1 MARPETASVMPH
13 GDISIGHTFALGGCP
28 YNQPLPDGLFLN
40 YSNDRRTFK
49 NYKVLHTK
57 PYIENT
63 VPHFEIEELPIKQ
76 QTVHRNALLWNT
88 GSRDFNTVMS
98 QTQAPRTDGDH
109 WTNWGGDRATWM
121 PIDSAPVS
129 GLYPLIAPVTDFDVF
144 KIALYPYVQVDYVDG
159 GIQQRS
165 SKIGLSNYFI
175 DGDRPT
181 YTGTYKGLYFGY
193 DLLYSNNSDGQGSAS
208 ATGVGKAF
216 FLGGIVEND
225 DMVVKTLDRYN
236 EIVDT
241 TVDKSYQFT
250 YTNQTLLGSTT
261 AYNAGR
267 GGRFWGFVGDTDHL
281 WIEYPTP
288 AYWDDSNKTVI
299 TTQGY
304 GYEDVLAAALA
315 RGITVIEDSGTATE
329 FTSFEAGVFWSE
341 KVNDHVIN
349 PVLTE
354 DGTQVTNEFV
364 RGRKILDT
372 SDPKAKKTPIQ
383 KWNDKNPYDETP
395 EFDPTDPDDVDPN
408 QYTDETPLNEVPSF
422 MNPIGKFNRYF
433 ALSSED
439 IGELAAF
446 LSPSADNVWE
456 DILNGLKLYG
466 EDPMNFMLELMAFPF
481 DITKYT
487 GQQAQE
493 ITFGRRINTGIT
505 ADIIHDASITIDL
518 GTCYFRRYHK
528 NFLDYEPYT
537 TAKLYIPYCNEV
549 TIPTSVYLGHYINVQ
564 MIIDLSTGGC
574 TAVIFKKD
582 TPDPNV
588 KGIAAL
594 YTQGQIGVP
603 IPMTAINATEYIKGC
618 WDMINGAFNSISQIA
633 ANGGALHPTS
643 MTTGTSGQGVSP
655 LTGKAVEGTGS
666 KTKTTIQ
673 SSKVS
678 GQGIFGGVVSG
689 LQVAYEFNTMATPL
703 ETSGSGIP
711 YSNFFKPQYCYFVVQ
726 SAVPMNVQG
735 YGNTIGYA
743 KLEYRKLNDSD
754 NYIVAHNP
762 NVQPENATSQE
773 TQEINALLATG
784 VWR

>member
-1 MARPETASVMPH
+1 MARPETASTMPH

-28 YNQPLPDGLFLN
+28 YNQPLPDGLFLT
-40 YSNDRRTFK
+40 YSNDSRTFK
-49 NYKVLHTK
+49 NYKALHTK
-57 PYIENT
+57 PYTDAGMIYYE
-63 VPHFEIEELPIKQ
+63 VEELPIKQ
-76 QTVHRNALLWNT
+76 QSVHRNALLWNT
-88 GSRDFNTVMS
+88 GSRDFNTVMN
-98 QTQAPRTDGDH
+98 QTQTPRVDGTY
-109 WTNWGGDRATWM
+109 WTNWGGDRATWA

-129 GLYPLIAPVTDFDVF
+129 TLYTLIAPVTDFDVF
-144 KIALYPYVQVDYVDG
+144 KIALYPYVQVDYVDNNHTPA
-159 GIQQRS
+159 RS
-165 SKIGLSNYFI
+165 SKIGLYNYFI

-181 YTGTYKGLYFGY
+181 YTGTFKGLYFGY

-208 ATGVGKAF
+208 ASGVGKAF

-225 DMVVKTLDRYN
+225 DFTIKSVDRYN
-236 EIVDT
+236 QVVDNEIE
-241 TVDKSYQFT
+241 KSYQFT
-250 YTNQTLLGSTT
+250 YSNNTLLGSTNP
-261 AYNAGR
+261 YNL
-267 GGRFWGFVGDTDHL
+267 GGLGYFWGFIGDTSHL
-281 WIEYPTP
+281 YIEY
-288 AYWDDSNKTVI
+288 DSNQTWSNTSKTLI

-315 RGITVIEDSGTATE
+315 RGITVIEDSGTATD

-349 PVLTE
+349 PVLSD
-354 DGTQVTNEFV
+354 DGKQVTNEFV

-372 SDPKAKKTPIQ
+372 SDPKAKKTPVQ
-383 KWNDKNPYDETP
+383 KWGQKNPYEETP
-395 EFDPTDPDDVDPN
+395 EFNPEDPDDVDPN

-603 IPMTAINATEYIKGC
+603 IPMTAINATEYVKGC
-618 WDMINGAFNSISQIA
+618 WDMINGAFNSVMQIA
-633 ANGGALHPTS
+633 SNGGAMGSTS
-643 MTTGTSGQGVSP
+643 ITENMGSSLTQKNNTMGITDSRSYGQTTQH
-655 LTGKAVEGTGS
+655 
-666 KTKTTIQ
+666 
-673 SSKVS
+673 KVAA
-678 GQGIFGGVVSG
+678 GGIAGGVLSG
-689 LQVAYEFNTMATPL
+689 LQVAYEFNNMATPL

-726 SAVPMNVQG
+726 SAVPMNIQG